1 MYAHIMHEIGKLNM
15 HSRGSF
21 LLNSKGE
28 YNRCKL
34 PRLTIDGGGGGEEG
48 KNSFNSPALDA
59 GYDKDIRES
68 KVCHRTMKQEISSL
82 EDKCALTQ
90 TGSQSETSANILS
103 SCSIEQMSVK
113 KRKRGSTWEMVN
125 FIRLTIILCDC
136 FRCHLLLYF
145 DKKLKHVSINESLIS
160 WLFWFG
166 SLATSPQPRYSCNG
180 WWHLPLLH
188 ISKLFTIQSLVKSK
202 STITEVV
209 SESVY
214 KSVSSVRAFN
224 QSLMSVCSERIEL
237 CLESRLQFHFG
248 TLRVFEQPSVVACP
262 AMDEDGQKILIL
274 TSVIVQKW
282 KCFLTSC
289 IWLTKDF

>member
-1 MYAHIMHEIGKLNM
+1 MRVCFVRHQFFAKNILYEIKCLDCLKSNPSASVLYIGESSRTAFCRSSEHLIGYQKGITSNPLHKHSIDQHQGSKNIKFEFKVVKQFFTALSRMVAESVHIARKSEVSSNI
-15 HSRGSF
+15 

-188 ISKLFTIQSLVKSK
+188 EDKP
-202 STITEVV
+202 ST
-209 SESVY
+209 
-214 KSVSSVRAFN
+214 
-224 QSLMSVCSERIEL
+224 
-237 CLESRLQFHFG
+237 H
-248 TLRVFEQPSVVACP
+248 
-262 AMDEDGQKILIL
+262 
-274 TSVIVQKW
+274 
-282 KCFLTSC
+282 
-289 IWLTKDF
+289 